1 MKSKITP
8 KTEKLIKK
16 NFSLEDLDTALAMAE
31 DYMERA
37 MLPFVLLGD
46 TLKSIKDKDQVD
58 GNKIELGVEI
68 RYITKEVRSL
78 FKTWEF
84 NVSDN
89 MVKFMVGTVP
99 VEILIIKKHWTFLEH
114 LDVMFY
120 KITQFKIPNPW
131 KSYMKARW
139 LVK

>member
-1 MKSKITP
+1 MKTKITP
-8 KTEKLIKK
+8 KKEKLMK
-16 NFSLEDLDTALAMAE
+16 NFKPEDLDTALAMAE

-58 GNKIELGVEI
+58 GDKIELGIEVKQL
-68 RYITKEVRSL
+68 TKEVKSL

-84 NVSDN
+84 DVSDN
-89 MVKFMVGTVP
+89 MITFKVGEVP
-99 VEILIIKKHWTFLEH
+99 VEILIIKRHWTFLEH

-131 KSYMKARW
+131 RKYLKARW